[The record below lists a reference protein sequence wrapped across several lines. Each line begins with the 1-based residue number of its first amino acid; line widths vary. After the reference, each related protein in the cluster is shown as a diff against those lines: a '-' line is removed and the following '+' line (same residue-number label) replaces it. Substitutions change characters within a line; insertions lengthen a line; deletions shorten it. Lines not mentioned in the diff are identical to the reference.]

1 MEKTIYILHKR
12 QVMAETLAWTLQ
24 LGTDLKACCLD
35 DPQQLKTI
43 AEIPDLIITEPGLFG
58 KISESINEFSFPV
71 MIITSNPEDDKV
83 IEALYAGADDVVD
96 LGNGP
101 EELIEK
107 TIQLLLHKTDGKN
120 LLIKKLIQ
128 QNKGLEKA
136 GRDETNYGL
145 TVKEKEVL
153 GLMKEAHHLKEIAQ
167 ITNSSYETVRTHV
180 KRIYKKLGVMS
191 ASEAVIKAMKMD
203 L

>member
-1 MEKTIYILHKR
+1 MKKTIYILHQKKSL
-12 QVMAETLAWTLQ
+12 AETLAWTLQ

-43 AEIPDLIITEPGLFG
+43 GEIPDLIITEPDLFG
-58 KISESINEFSFPV
+58 KISESINEFSFPI
-71 MIITSNPEDDKV
+71 MIITGNPEDEKV
-83 IEALYAGADDVVD
+83 IEALYAGADDVAD
-96 LGNGP
+96 FGNGP

-107 TIQLLLHKTDGKN
+107 TNQLLLHKTDGKN

-128 QNKGLEKA
+128 QNKELDKA
-136 GRDETNYGL
+136 GRDETDYGL
-145 TVKEKEVL
+145 TLREKEVL
-153 GLMKEAHHLKEIAQ
+153 NLMKKAHHLKEIAQ

-180 KRIYKKLGVMS
+180 KHIYKKLGVMS

>member
-1 MEKTIYILHKR
+1 MIKTIYILHQKK
-12 QVMAETLAWTLQ
+12 VLAETLAWALQ

-35 DPQQLKTI
+35 DSQQLKII
-43 AEIPDLIITEPGLFG
+43 AEIPDLIITEPELFG
-58 KISESINEFSFPV
+58 KISESFNEFSFPV
-71 MIITSNPEDDKV
+71 IIITGNPDDDKV
-83 IEALYAGADDVVD
+83 IEALYAGADDVSD

-107 TIQLLLHKTDGKN
+107 TNQLLLHKTDGKN

-128 QNKGLEKA
+128 QNKGLDKV

-167 ITNSSYETVRTHV
+167 LTNSSYETVRTHV
-180 KRIYKKLGVMS
+180 KHIYKKLGVMS

>member
-1 MEKTIYILHKR
+1 MKKTIYILHQKR
-12 QVMAETLAWTLQ
+12 SLAETLAWTLQ
-24 LGTDLKACCLD
+24 LGTELKTFCLD
-35 DPQQLKTI
+35 DPRQLKTI
-43 AEIPDLIITEPGLFG
+43 DEIPDLIITEPELFG
-58 KISESINEFSFPV
+58 KISESINGFSFPV
-71 MIITSNPEDDKV
+71 MILTGNPEDDKV
-83 IEALYAGADDVVD
+83 IEALYAGADDVAD

-107 TIQLLLHKTDGKN
+107 TNQLLLHKTDGKN

-128 QNKGLEKA
+128 QNKEFDKA
-136 GRDETNYGL
+136 GIDDTDYGL
-145 TVKEKEVL
+145 TIREKEVL
-153 GLMKEAHHLKEIAQ
+153 NLMKKAHHLKEIAQ

-180 KRIYKKLGVMS
+180 KHIYKKLGVMS